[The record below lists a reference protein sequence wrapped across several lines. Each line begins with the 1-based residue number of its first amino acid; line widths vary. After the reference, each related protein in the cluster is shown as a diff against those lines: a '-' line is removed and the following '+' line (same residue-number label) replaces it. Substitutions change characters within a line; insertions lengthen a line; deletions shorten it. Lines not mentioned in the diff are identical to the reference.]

1 MSQLGAFITYVGALG
16 GYLSRPMS
24 RDAATDRLTKGLA
37 SREANFLR
45 VLDRGV
51 YRNPGSPYLA
61 LLRWAR
67 IEHGDVEKLVAS
79 NGLESALGTLYDAGV
94 HVALDEI
101 KGRRPIERQG
111 LTLPASRSAFDN
123 PLLAHHYDAESSG
136 SRGPRTRVMVDLGML
151 EHEAAYVSHYLD
163 AFGIRDRPY
172 AVWRPVPPSAA
183 AMKWMMRLEKLGK
196 PLEKWFSQTSHSY
209 VDGQARF
216 ALFTSATIALGRSL
230 GRRFPSPQHVPADN
244 PRPVTDWLA
253 DCVKK
258 GQPAVLDT
266 IVSSAVRVCLDA
278 RRSGRDIAGT
288 FFRVGGEPLSD
299 AKRAVI
305 EAAGCRVVCFYSMTE
320 MSFVGAPCA
329 DPNAADDV
337 HLLTDKIA
345 ALVRPRSIPGGTVDG
360 LIYTTLLPSS
370 PKLMLNVESGDF
382 ATLTTRPCGCHL
394 GRLGFHSHLSGIRS
408 YDKLTS
414 EGVTFLGTELLRLI
428 EEVLPAE
435 FGGAP
440 TDYQLV
446 EVENDGFTRI
456 HVMISPHI
464 GALDESAVTE
474 RILDTL
480 RRYPGGRAMT
490 EVWTRGHT
498 LKVVRDMP
506 RMTASAKVLP
516 LHLQQTA
523 QR

>member
-1 MSQLGAFITYVGALG
+1 MSQIGAFVSYATALP
-16 GYLSRPMS
+16 GYLAKPMS
-24 RDAATDRLTKGLA
+24 REQAARRLARSLT
-37 SREANFLR
+37 SREHNFLR

-51 YRNPGSPYLA
+51 YRNPASPYLA
-61 LLRWAR
+61 LLRWAGV
-67 IEHGDVEKLVAS
+67 EHGDVAKLVG
-79 NGLESALGTLYDAGV
+79 NEGVEGALGKLYDAGV

-101 KGRRPIERQG
+101 KGRRGIERPG
-111 LTLPASRSAFDN
+111 LALPASRSAFDN
-123 PLLAHHYDAESSG
+123 PLLVHHYDAESSG
-136 SRGPRTRVMVDLGML
+136 SRGQRTRVMVDLGML

-183 AMKWMMRLEKLGK
+183 AVKWMMRLEKLGK
-196 PLEKWFSQTSHSY
+196 PLEKWFSQTKHAYS
-209 VDGQARF
+209 DGHARF
-216 ALFTSATIALGRSL
+216 ALFTNATFALGRSL
-230 GRRFPSPQHVPADN
+230 GRRFPLPQHVPADS
-244 PRPVTDWLA
+244 PRPVTAWLA
-253 DCVKK
+253 DCVSK

-278 RRSGRDIAGT
+278 QQRGRDIAGT

-299 AKRAVI
+299 AKRTVI
-305 EAAGCRVVCFYSMTE
+305 ESTGCRVVCFYSMTE

-329 DPNAADDV
+329 DADAPDDV
-337 HLLTDKIA
+337 HLLTDKVA
-345 ALVRPRSIPGGTVDG
+345 ALVRARTIPGGTVDG

-382 ATLTTRPCGCHL
+382 ARLTTRTCKCPMGQ
-394 GRLGFHSHLSGIRS
+394 LGFHSHLSGIRS

-440 TDYQLV
+440 TDYQFV
-446 EVENDGFTRI
+446 EIEEQRFSRI
-456 HVMISPHI
+456 HVMISPQV
-464 GALDESAVTE
+464 GALDEQAVIA
-474 RILDTL
+474 RILGTL
-480 RRYPGGRAMT
+480 RSYPGGLAMT
-490 EVWTRGHT
+490 EVWERGDT
-498 LKVVRDMP
+498 LRVVRDTP

-516 LHLQQTA
+516 LHLQQSA
-523 QR
+523 SR